1 MDTKILTVR
10 SINDKGEGLAFTE
23 DKEIFLSDALPGEK
37 VEVIVGKPFAAGSK
51 RCSGEIVKF
60 LSKNADR
67 QDPFCPYF
75 GECGGCQ
82 LQHWTL
88 KAQLHYKKENIKTAL
103 KSCGVTLEPENFAE
117 EKRPQICR
125 FKTIRYFKNVD
136 GKIKAG
142 FYKKRSHDL
151 IEIDKCALEP
161 LWFSEFIQ
169 DLTGLFNLKDLKAY
183 DENTGKGLIRN
194 VMLRDG
200 GLQRLALIC
209 TTDLLS
215 DDLKDALINLAK
227 KHQINSLNYLVNDA
241 KGNRILGD
249 KSLVIYG
256 NEYMLAKLGGLLF
269 KVRPHAFLQVNP
281 YATLELYQK
290 AVSWCGENKSA
301 VALDLCCGVG
311 TMSLFLASHFKQ
323 VIGIEIVEDAISAA
337 KENADLNG
345 INNVSFIASDLK
357 KILPSLINENVKAVI
372 ADPARAGLGEANCRA
387 LNRLK
392 GDVKLALI
400 FCSLTALK
408 RDLPVLLKGGWKI
421 NNVQGVDMFPHS
433 THVETLVLLSKK

>member
-10 SINDKGEGLAFTE
+10 TINDKGVGLAFTE
-23 DKEIFLSDALPGEK
+23 GKEIFLADALPGEK
-37 VEVIVGKPFAAGSK
+37 VEVIIGKPFVDGSK
-51 RCSGEIVKF
+51 RCPGEIVKY
-60 LSKNADR
+60 LSKSEDR
-67 QDPFCPYF
+67 QEPLCPYF

-82 LQHWTL
+82 LQHWSL
-88 KAQLHYKKENIKTAL
+88 KAQLKYKKENIKAAL
-103 KSCGVTLEPENFAE
+103 ASCGVTLDPDNFSE

-125 FKTIRYFKNVD
+125 YKTIRYFKNID
-136 GKIKAG
+136 GKINAG

-151 IEIDKCALEP
+151 IKIDKCVLEP
-161 LWFSEFIQ
+161 IWFSEFIQ
-169 DLTGLFNLKDLKAY
+169 DITDLFNEMGLKAY
-183 DENTGKGLIRN
+183 DENTHQGLVRN

-200 GLQRLALIC
+200 SLQRLALIC

-215 DDLKDALINLAK
+215 DEVKNALVELSQ

-249 KSLVIYG
+249 KSQVVYG
-256 NEYMLAKLGGLLF
+256 KEYMQAKLGGLLF

-290 AVSWCGENKSA
+290 AVAWCGENKSA

-311 TMSLFLASHFKQ
+311 TMSLFLAPHFKQ
-323 VIGIEIVEDAISAA
+323 VIGIEIVDDAIAAA

-372 ADPARAGLGEANCRA
+372 ADPARAGLGEVNCRA

-392 GDVKLALI
+392 GGVKLALI

-408 RDLPVLLKGGWKI
+408 RDLPILLKGGWEICK
-421 NNVQGVDMFPHS
+421 VQGVDMFPHS
-433 THVETLVLLSKK
+433 THVETLVLLVKN